1 VKLVYSREAIEDLV
15 RLREF
20 IKHKNPEAVRR
31 IAGELL
37 ARMQQLCLFPTMGKS
52 VQLAPTPDIIR
63 DFVFGDYV
71 VRYAIH
77 DGAITILRIWHHL
90 EDK

>member
-1 VKLVYSREAIEDLV
+1 MKLVYSKEAIEDLM

-20 IKHKNPEAVRR
+20 IMQKNPEAAKR

-52 VQLAPTPDIIR
+52 VQLAPTPDSIR
-63 DFVFGDYV
+63 DFEFGDYT

-77 DGAITILRIWHHL
+77 DGAKTVLRLWHHL

>member
-1 VKLVYSREAIEDLV
+1 VKLVYSKEAIEDLM

-20 IKHKNPEAVRR
+20 IRQKNPEAAKR

-37 ARMQQLCLFPTMGKS
+37 ARIQQLCSFPLMGKS
-52 VQLAPTPDIIR
+52 VQLAPTPDSIR
-63 DFVFGDYV
+63 DFIFGDYV
-71 VRYAIH
+71 LRYAIH

>member
-1 VKLVYSREAIEDLV
+1 VKLVYSKEAIADLV

-20 IKHKNPEAVRR
+20 IMQKNPDAAKR

-37 ARMQQLCLFPTMGKS
+37 ARMQQLCLFPNMGRG
-52 VQLAPTPDIIR
+52 VQLAPTSNSIR
-63 DFVFGDYV
+63 DFVFGDYT

-90 EDK
+90 ENK